1 MDHNVNVNRENA
13 KRLDRC
19 SGLALSLVL
28 TELSSPGSTMVQH
41 EYGYDWFFAEGEPRE
56 KRRGILREPNWH
68 NLGGKFKQYLFD
80 FGGPS
85 STEAS

>member
-1 MDHNVNVNRENA
+1 MDHNVNANRENA

-41 EYGYDWFFAEGEPRE
+41 EYGYDWFFGESRE
-56 KRRGILREPNWH
+56 R
-68 NLGGKFKQYLFD
+68 
-80 FGGPS
+80 
-85 STEAS
+85 

>member
-28 TELSSPGSTMVQH
+28 TELSSPESTMVQH
-41 EYGYDWFFAEGEPRE
+41 EYGYDWFLQRESEREGEGFERAE
-56 KRRGILREPNWH
+56 LAQFRWQI
-68 NLGGKFKQYLFD
+68 QAIYI
-80 FGGPS
+80 
-85 STEAS
+85 